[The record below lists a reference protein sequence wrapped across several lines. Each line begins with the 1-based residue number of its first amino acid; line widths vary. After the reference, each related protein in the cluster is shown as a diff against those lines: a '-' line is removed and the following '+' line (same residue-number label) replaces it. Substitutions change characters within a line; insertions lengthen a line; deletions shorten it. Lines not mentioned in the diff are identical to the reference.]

1 MGDGKVDIVVTE
13 EDFQHY
19 WRRAK
24 ERTSFSYSGIHFSH
38 YKAAAHSDYLSK
50 IHALKLSLITES
62 GNSPERWAR
71 GLSVMLEKITGV
83 VLVTKLRA
91 ILLMEADFNFHNKLV
106 FGTRMM
112 NLAQENG
119 MVPEEIYNE
128 KGKTVKDA
136 IFQQVLIYD
145 LARQWR
151 HPLIAASVDASQ
163 CYDRVAHA
171 MTALTLRAYKV

>member
-83 VLVTKLRA
+83 VLVKNICYHPPSLLGNQSSKKRRKGRDSDT
-91 ILLMEADFNFHNKLV
+91 ILANNDPN
-106 FGTRMM
+106 R
-112 NLAQENG
+112 
-119 MVPEEIYNE
+119 
-128 KGKTVKDA
+128 
-136 IFQQVLIYD
+136 
-145 LARQWR
+145 
-151 HPLIAASVDASQ
+151 
-163 CYDRVAHA
+163 
-171 MTALTLRAYKV
+171 